1 MPVTLGSDWGAEGSG
16 LNKHLIAKIYPVDSE
31 GKADVLATPN
41 NTSDANSVV
50 VAAPLTDG
58 NLDLTLN
65 WQSAFEN
72 TGTDSKLPAIS
83 QLLQSGQAEVM
94 LNLFSQF
101 IPKDQQGALG
111 DLLRQASEKAS
122 DLAKQASKLTGR
134 TGITKLNSLQVFSG
148 LPPIKIPI
156 TMYFRAWADPM
167 KEVESPIN
175 QLFAW
180 ALPQD
185 LANSSVLAGALEKI
199 LEGKVPDLNTVFPST
214 IPRFVALE
222 YGGRTYKPLVIES
235 IGHPLVLPRSKD
247 GAMLSASVQLTL
259 STLTAWGKADYERAT
274 IGTFNIPVAGV
285 GTTTEAF

>member
-1 MPVTLGSDWGAEGSG
+1 MGELLSSDWGAINSG
-16 LNKHLIAKIYPVDSE
+16 LNKHLIAKIYPVSID
-31 GKADVLATPN
+31 GKPD
-41 NTSDANSVV
+41 TSTTSRAYGAETSIDVV

-58 NLDLTLN
+58 NLNLTLN

-72 TGTDSKLPAIS
+72 SGTDSKLPAIS
-83 QLLQSGQAEVM
+83 QLLQSGQASVM
-94 LNLFSQF
+94 LNLIASILPKESGAF
-101 IPKDQQGALG
+101 IDRA
-111 DLLRQASEKAS
+111 REKML
-122 DLAKQASKLTGR
+122 DLASQAEKLTGR
-134 TGITKLNSLQVFSG
+134 TGITKLNSRQIFTG

-180 ALPQD
+180 ALPQQ
-185 LANSSVLAGALEKI
+185 LADSVGEEALKAFASETGT
-199 LEGKVPDLNTVFPST
+199 LETLFPSV

-247 GAMLSASVQLTL
+247 GEMLSASVQLTL
-259 STLTAWGKADYERAT
+259 STLEAWGKADYARST
-274 IGTFNIPVAGV
+274 IPTFAKPISLAGTI
-285 GTTTEAF
+285 TEAE

>member
-1 MPVTLGSDWGAEGSG
+1 MGELLTSDWGADG
-16 LNKHLIAKIYPVDSE
+16 LSKHLIAKIYPVDSE

-83 QLLQSGQAEVM
+83 QLLQSGQASVM
-94 LNLFSQF
+94 LNLIAGLFPNDPDSK
-101 IPKDQQGALG
+101 IGKVNAALK
-111 DLLRQASEKAS
+111 ET
-122 DLAKQASKLTGR
+122 AKQAEVLKGR
-134 TGITKLNSLQVFSG
+134 TGITKLNSLQVFTG

-199 LEGKVPDLNTVFPST
+199 LEGKVPDLNTLFPST

>member
-1 MPVTLGSDWGAEGSG
+1 
-16 LNKHLIAKIYPVDSE
+16 
-31 GKADVLATPN
+31 
-41 NTSDANSVV
+41 
-50 VAAPLTDG
+50 
-58 NLDLTLN
+58 
-65 WQSAFEN
+65 
-72 TGTDSKLPAIS
+72 
-83 QLLQSGQAEVM
+83 
-94 LNLFSQF
+94 
-101 IPKDQQGALG
+101 
-111 DLLRQASEKAS
+111 
-122 DLAKQASKLTGR
+122 
-134 TGITKLNSLQVFSG
+134 
-148 LPPIKIPI
+148 
-156 TMYFRAWADPM
+156 M

-199 LEGKVPDLNTVFPST
+199 LEGKVPYLNTVFPST

-259 STLTAWGKADYERAT
+259 STLTAWGKADYEKAT

>member
-1 MPVTLGSDWGAEGSG
+1 MGEPLSSAWGD
-16 LNKHLIAKIYPVDSE
+16 LNKHLIAKIYPVDDKGNPE
-31 GKADVLATPN
+31 TDKIT
-41 NTSDANSVV
+41 

-83 QLLQSGQAEVM
+83 QLLQSGQASVM
-94 LNLFSQF
+94 LNLIAGLFPSDPDSK
-101 IPKDQQGALG
+101 IGKVNAALK
-111 DLLRQASEKAS
+111 ET
-122 DLAKQASKLTGR
+122 AKQAEVLKGR
-134 TGITKLNSLQVFSG
+134 TGITKLNSLQVFTG

-259 STLTAWGKADYERAT
+259 ATLTAWGKDDYEKSLT
-274 IGTFNIPVAGV
+274 STM
-285 GTTTEAF
+285 

>member
-1 MPVTLGSDWGAEGSG
+1 MGELLTSDWGADG
-16 LNKHLIAKIYPVDSE
+16 LSKHLIAKIYPVKKKE
-31 GKADVLATPN
+31 GSGEYIYSDADVM
-41 NTSDANSVV
+41 

-58 NLDLTLN
+58 NIDITLN

-101 IPKDQQGALG
+101 LPKDQQGALG
-111 DLLRQASEKAS
+111 DLLREASEKAKS
-122 DLAKQASKLTGR
+122 LAKDVSQLTGK

-175 QLFAW
+175 RLFAW

-185 LANSSVLAGALEKI
+185 LAKSVSESAIKDSEQKGF
-199 LEGKVPDLNTVFPST
+199 DLSLLFPST

-247 GAMLSASVQLTL
+247 GDMLSASVQLTL
-259 STLTAWGKADYERAT
+259 ATLTAWGKDDYQNSLVST
-274 IGTFNIPVAGV
+274 Y
-285 GTTTEAF
+285 

>member
-16 LNKHLIAKIYPVDSE
+16 LNKHLIAKIYPVQQKENSE
-31 GKADVLATPN
+31 EYFYSEADLM
-41 NTSDANSVV
+41 

-83 QLLQSGQAEVM
+83 QLLQSGQASVM
-94 LNLFSQF
+94 LNLIAGLFPSDPDSK
-101 IPKDQQGALG
+101 IGKVNAALK
-111 DLLRQASEKAS
+111 ET
-122 DLAKQASKLTGR
+122 AKQAEVLKGR
-134 TGITKLNSLQVFSG
+134 TGITKLNSLQVFTG

-199 LEGKVPDLNTVFPST
+199 LEGKVPYLNTVFPSS

-259 STLTAWGKADYERAT
+259 ATLTAWGKDDYELSSSIPKVIRAT
-274 IGTFNIPVAGV
+274 TTDFSNVA
-285 GTTTEAF
+285 

>member
-16 LNKHLIAKIYPVDSE
+16 LNKHLIAKIYPVQQKENSE
-31 GKADVLATPN
+31 EYFYSEADLM
-41 NTSDANSVV
+41 

-83 QLLQSGQAEVM
+83 QLLQSGQASVM
-94 LNLFSQF
+94 LNLIAGLFPSDPDSK
-101 IPKDQQGALG
+101 IGKVNAALK
-111 DLLRQASEKAS
+111 ET
-122 DLAKQASKLTGR
+122 AKQAEVLKGR
-134 TGITKLNSLQVFSG
+134 TGITKLNSLQVFTG

-259 STLTAWGKADYERAT
+259 ATLTAWGKDDYELSSSIPKVIRAT
-274 IGTFNIPVAGV
+274 TTDFSNVA
-285 GTTTEAF
+285 

>member
-83 QLLQSGQAEVM
+83 QLLQSGQASVM
-94 LNLFSQF
+94 LNLIAGLFPSDPDSK
-101 IPKDQQGALG
+101 IGKVNAALK
-111 DLLRQASEKAS
+111 ET
-122 DLAKQASKLTGR
+122 AKQAEVLKGR
-134 TGITKLNSLQVFSG
+134 TGITKLNSLQVFTG